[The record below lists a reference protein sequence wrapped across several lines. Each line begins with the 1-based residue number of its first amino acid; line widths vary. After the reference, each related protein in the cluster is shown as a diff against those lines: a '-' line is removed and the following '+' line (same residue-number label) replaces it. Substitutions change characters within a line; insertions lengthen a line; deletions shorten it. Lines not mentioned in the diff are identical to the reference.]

1 MTDYHISS
9 SVPDFVLQEVA
20 DRLSQCELYTAHDPL
35 CLCDDVTKCLN
46 VVKCRNPTEF
56 AMLPLKNF
64 SEISQNLYKQK
75 LLKLLNPSKPKVDNT
90 FVFLTISPAP
100 DILFPDFLK
109 KFLKF
114 LNTSLFEDYCAVI
127 EQRGNTPDTLGIGF
141 HAHILF
147 KRRTPLTEGLP
158 PTDIKRK
165 LRDIWRKFTMVT
177 NPQVF
182 NIQFIPSNYAEDKLN
197 YILSTKT
204 GKGKKQKQDFDI
216 LFREKHS
223 LQSHY
228 GNKNL
233 LM

>member
-9 SVPDFVLQEVA
+9 DVPDFVFQEVA

-64 SEISQNLYKQK
+64 SEINQNLYKKK
-75 LLKLLNPSKPKVDNT
+75 LLEMLNPKKPKEDNT
-90 FVFLTISPAP
+90 FVFLTIPPAP
-100 DILFPDFLK
+100 DIDFSDFRK
-109 KFLKF
+109 KFIKF
-114 LNTSLFEDYCAVI
+114 LTTTLFQDYCAVI
-127 EQRGNTPDTLGIGF
+127 EQRGNSPETLGQGF

-147 KRRTPLTEGLP
+147 KRRTPLSEGLP

-165 LRDIWRKFTMVT
+165 LRDIWRKFTMVS

-182 NIQFIPSNYAEDKLN
+182 NIQFIPTSEVPTKLE

-204 GKGKKQKQDFDI
+204 GKGKKVKQDYDI
-216 LFREKHS
+216 LFRKQHDIPS
-223 LQSHY
+223 YY
-228 GNKNL
+228 GNADILN
-233 LM
+233 